1 MTNVEGVADWDG
13 RGLPPVA
20 AERMRRAAEG
30 AAWTSL
36 LSAPAAAGLEVAG
49 FDPAGEVMGS
59 MVQRIGWST
68 YYGCGA
74 SGWYGA
80 SAQTITSGTHPQAGF
95 APYAH
100 ALESGWATAVG
111 RMITEAAGIGAD
123 GVVGVRLS
131 RQSLGNAVH
140 EFTAMGT
147 AVRARSATRPGR
159 VFSTHLPGQDV
170 AKLVLAGWMPA
181 ELAFGIAVGIR
192 HDDWN
197 TRQQRTWTAGNVE
210 VGAYTELVND
220 TRADARMLLQHRIR
234 AVGADGAVIA
244 SLGLSTWEI
253 EPGEG
258 HTDHVAEATIVG
270 TAITQFHR
278 SREAP
283 SRSLTYLP
291 LKRSRS

>member
-1 MTNVEGVADWDG
+1 
-13 RGLPPVA
+13 
-20 AERMRRAAEG
+20 
-30 AAWTSL
+30 
-36 LSAPAAAGLEVAG
+36 
-49 FDPAGEVMGS
+49 
-59 MVQRIGWST
+59 
-68 YYGCGA
+68 
-74 SGWYGA
+74 
-80 SAQTITSGTHPQAGF
+80 
-95 APYAH
+95 
-100 ALESGWATAVG
+100 
-111 RMITEAAGIGAD
+111 MITEAATIGAD
-123 GVVGVRLS
+123 GIVGVGLS
-131 RQSLGNAVH
+131 QQSVGNAVR

-181 ELAFGIAVGIR
+181 ELALGIAVGIR

-210 VGAYTELVND
+210 ISAYTELVNQ
-220 TRADARMLLQHRIR
+220 TRADARMLLQRRIQ

-244 SLGLSTWEI
+244 TMGLSTWEI

-258 HTDHVAEATIVG
+258 HTDHIAEATIIA

-278 SREAP
+278 SRVAP

-291 LKRSRS
+291 LKRSRP

>member
-1 MTNVEGVADWDG
+1 VADWDG

-131 RQSLGNAVH
+131 RQSVGNAVH

-244 SLGLSTWEI
+244 SMGLATWEI

>member
-1 MTNVEGVADWDG
+1 VSEWDG

-20 AERMRRAAEG
+20 AERVRRAAEG
-30 AAWTSL
+30 GAWTSL

-59 MVQRIGWST
+59 MVQRIGWSS
-68 YYGCGA
+68 YFGCGA
-74 SGWYGA
+74 TGWYGA
-80 SAQTITSGTHPQAGF
+80 NSRTITSSQQGGF
-95 APYAH
+95 APYAQ
-100 ALESGWATAVG
+100 ALQNGWGTAIG
-111 RMITEAAGIGAD
+111 RMVTEASMIGAD
-123 GVVGVRLS
+123 GIVGVRLS
-131 RQSLGNAVH
+131 QTGVGNSAH
-140 EFTAMGT
+140 EFTAIGT
-147 AVRARSATRPGR
+147 AVRARSRTRPLR

-170 AKLVLAGWMPA
+170 AKLVLAGWMPTDVV
-181 ELAFGIAVGIR
+181 LGISVGIR

-197 TRQQRTWTAGNVE
+197 TRQQRAWTAGNIE

-244 SLGLSTWEI
+244 SMGLSTWEI

>member
-1 MTNVEGVADWDG
+1 
-13 RGLPPVA
+13 
-20 AERMRRAAEG
+20 
-30 AAWTSL
+30 
-36 LSAPAAAGLEVAG
+36 VAG

-80 SAQTITSGTHPQAGF
+80 SARTITSGTHPQAGF

-131 RQSLGNAVH
+131 RQSVGNAVH

-244 SLGLSTWEI
+244 SMGLSTWEI

>member
-1 MTNVEGVADWDG
+1 VTNVGHVADWDG

-20 AERMRRAAEG
+20 AERVRRAAAG
-30 AAWTSL
+30 GAWTSL
-36 LSAPAAAGLEVAG
+36 LSVPAAAGLEVAG
-49 FDPAGEVMGS
+49 FDPVGEVMGS
-59 MVQRIGWST
+59 MVQRIGWSS
-68 YYGCGA
+68 YFGCGA
-74 SGWYGA
+74 TGWSGAG
-80 SAQTITSGTHPQAGF
+80 SRTITSGTSPRAGF

-111 RMITEAAGIGAD
+111 RMVIEAATIGAD
-123 GVVGVRLS
+123 GIVGVRLS
-131 RQSLGNAVH
+131 QQSVGNAVR

-147 AVRARSATRPGR
+147 AVRARSTTRPGR

-181 ELAFGIAVGIR
+181 ELALGIAVGIR

-210 VGAYTELVND
+210 ISAYTELVNQ
-220 TRADARMLLQHRIR
+220 TRADARMLLQRRIQ
-234 AVGADGAVIA
+234 AVGADGAVVA
-244 SLGLSTWEI
+244 TMGLSTWEI

-258 HTDHVAEATIVG
+258 HTDHIAEATIIA

-278 SREAP
+278 SRVAP

-291 LKRSRS
+291 LKRSRP